1 MLAEN
6 GYLTFKVPMAESLR
20 MSTKI
25 CEISALKFMKNYA
38 PELSIPDPVTL
49 ETKQRCKKT
58 KVDFFWMPI

>member
-20 MSTKI
+20 MSTTI

-38 PELSIPDPVTL
+38 PELSIPDPDHV
-49 ETKQRCKKT
+49 
-58 KVDFFWMPI
+58 